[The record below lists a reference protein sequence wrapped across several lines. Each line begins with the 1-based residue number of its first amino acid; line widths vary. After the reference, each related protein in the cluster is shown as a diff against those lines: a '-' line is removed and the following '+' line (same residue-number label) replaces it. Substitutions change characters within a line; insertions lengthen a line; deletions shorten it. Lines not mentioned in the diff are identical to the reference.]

1 MNIIIFGPPGA
12 GKGTQSDRIVKDYK
26 MFKLSTGDLL
36 RTEIKEQSKLGKKIE
51 KIVNE
56 GKLVSDDIINA
67 LVEKIISDKK
77 YQNNIIFD
85 GYPRNLDQAKN
96 LEKILKNNAQKID
109 LVISLKVSL
118 ESIIKRITGRLIC
131 SKCGTTYNEFFNP
144 PPKKLDCCNNQTLKK
159 RDDDSAEVAKKRFNT
174 YEESTEPVLKFYEKM
189 GLLKET
195 AGEKKIGEIYG
206 EITGYINGI
215 QG

>member
-1 MNIIIFGPPGA
+1 M
-12 GKGTQSDRIVKDYK
+12 R
-26 MFKLSTGDLL
+26 
-36 RTEIKEQSKLGKKIE
+36 
-51 KIVNE
+51 
-56 GKLVSDDIINA
+56 
-67 LVEKIISDKK
+67 
-77 YQNNIIFD
+77 
-85 GYPRNLDQAKN
+85 
-96 LEKILKNNAQKID
+96 
-109 LVISLKVSL
+109 
-118 ESIIKRITGRLIC
+118 TGRLIC